1 MIGQMRNG
9 HSSMPVSRR
18 TDPLDTVLRCG
29 LAMAIAWLGLASRCQ
44 AQTWG
49 DPVWSDEF
57 NATVAGTPP
66 DATKWVYDFG
76 AGKWG
81 NRELETYCRPEME
94 APCQADKPNVFQD
107 GQGNLAIQALRT
119 SPDPAPTG
127 TWTSARLKTLGIQD
141 FQYGRLEAC
150 MRLPTGAGLWPAF
163 WLLGT
168 VGPGFSGEMDIM
180 ENVPKS
186 GQPGGLGPTVVETT
200 IHGALGTGRRLF
212 SLGADVTLPNGG
224 RVDDS
229 SCHVYGEIWSPFMI
243 QMYVD
248 DWRSPYFIRTAN
260 DVPTDGRW
268 VFNDPNRFYF
278 LLNVAVGGGWPGPP
292 DATTPREDGH
302 GRRRHHRSPRQW
314 RNRARLPGLCR
325 RDVEHAVHHRQRKSS
340 QSFRGRFQ
348 RRREPDGES
357 HPDGALRR
365 QERRPGFERN
375 PSGDYGPHGQ
385 RRSVHRHDSRD
396 DRITGGRSRR
406 RGCFCEVRKA
416 QAAANRARRRKESG
430 AERCQPILRAG
441 RPWSPERAKES
452 GKGSRWNWRA
462 WDAMSGG
469 TTIRTGPG
477 PMRIVV
483 HPDIASQARCRG
495 ELLFGPGRDRC
506 DRRRHRRD
514 WTPRFPRPRR

>member
-1 MIGQMRNG
+1 
-9 HSSMPVSRR
+9 MPVSRR

-292 DATTPREDGH
+292 DATTPSPATMLVDYVRVYKTGQVKGPDMTAAPLHVKTGTAGAATIDLHATRET
-302 GRRRHHRSPRQW
+302 GRVYLACAGGTLNMPCTIDSGNPL
-314 RNRARLPGLCR
+314 NPSVVDFSG
-325 RDVEHAVHHRQRKSS
+325 
-340 QSFRGRFQ
+340 
-348 RRREPDGES
+348 GES
-357 HPDGALRR
+357 QTAKITLTA
-365 QERRPGFERN
+365 
-375 PSGDYGPHGQ
+375 PSGAKSAGLDLNGI
-385 RRSVHRHDSRD
+385 RLV
-396 DRITGGRSRR
+396 ITAHT
-406 RGCFCEVRKA
+406 V
-416 QAAANRARRRKESG
+416 SG
-430 AERCQPILRAG
+430 DQ
-441 RPWSPERAKES
+441 S
-452 GKGSRWNWRA
+452 
-462 WDAMSGG
+462 
-469 TTIRTGPG
+469 TVTIPVT
-477 PMRIVV
+477 I
-483 HPDIASQARCRG
+483 
-495 ELLFGPGRDRC
+495 E
-506 DRRRHRRD
+506 
-514 WTPRFPRPRR
+514 

>member
-1 MIGQMRNG
+1 MRNE
-9 HSSMPVSRR
+9 H
-18 TDPLDTVLRCG
+18 LDTVLRCG
-29 LAMAIAWLGLASRCQ
+29 IAVAISWLGLASRCH

-81 NRELETYCRPEME
+81 NRELETYCQPGME
-94 APCQADKPNVFQD
+94 APCQAGKPNAFQD
-107 GQGNLAIQALRT
+107 GKGNLVIQALRT
-119 SPDPAPTG
+119 SADPAPTG
-127 TWTSARLKTLGIQD
+127 TWTSGRLKTMGIQD

-224 RVDDS
+224 RVDDTA
-229 SCHVYGEIWSPFMI
+229 CHVYGEIWSPFMI

-292 DATTPREDGH
+292 DATTPSPATMLVDYVRVYKAAQVKGPEMTAAPLHVKTSTAGSATLALRATRET
-302 GRRRHHRSPRQW
+302 
-314 RNRARLPGLCR
+314 GLVYLACAGGTLNMPCTI
-325 RDVEHAVHHRQRKSS
+325 DSGNPLNPSVVDFS
-340 QSFRGRFQ
+340 G
-348 RRREPDGES
+348 GES
-357 HPDGALRR
+357 QTAKITLTA
-365 QERRPGFERN
+365 
-375 PSGDYGPHGQ
+375 PSGAKSAGLDLNGI
-385 RRSVHRHDSRD
+385 RLA
-396 DRITGGRSRR
+396 ITAYT
-406 RGCFCEVRKA
+406 V
-416 QAAANRARRRKESG
+416 SG
-430 AERCQPILRAG
+430 DQ
-441 RPWSPERAKES
+441 S
-452 GKGSRWNWRA
+452 
-462 WDAMSGG
+462 
-469 TTIRTGPG
+469 TVTIPVT
-477 PMRIVV
+477 I
-483 HPDIASQARCRG
+483 
-495 ELLFGPGRDRC
+495 E
-506 DRRRHRRD
+506 
-514 WTPRFPRPRR
+514 